1 MPYRTIEDRK
11 AAYERWRAKNPERY
25 KELYRIQNA
34 KKATLNPR
42 LTIEQRIEK
51 ATKAAEIANARLA
64 ALTQKIGQPD
74 VNVPNAENGI

>member
-11 AAYERWRAKNPERY
+11 AAYDRWRAKNPERY
-25 KELYRIQNA
+25 KELYQIQNA

-51 ATKAAEIANARLA
+51 ATKTAELANARLA
-64 ALTQKIGQPD
+64 ALTQTQQQS
-74 VNVPNAENGI
+74 VMNVSNAENRI

>member
-25 KELYRIQNA
+25 KELYQIQNA

-42 LTIEQRIEK
+42 PTIEQRIEK
-51 ATKAAEIANARLA
+51 AKKTAELANARLA
-64 ALTQKIGQPD
+64 ALTQKHEQLV